1 MANMT
6 KTFYKRLIEKYG
18 EKQLVVAIEE
28 LSELQKEICKY
39 LRDGKIEK
47 KNIVEE
53 IADVQ
58 IMIDQLIVYFD
69 ISNSDVENEKKFK
82 LERTRMRLFND
93 CINE

>member
-1 MANMT
+1 MT
-6 KTFYKRLIEKYG
+6 KTFYKRLIEKNG

-39 LRDGKIEK
+39 IRDGQIEK
-47 KNIVEE
+47 KHIVEE
-53 IADVQ
+53 IADVL

-93 CINE
+93 CINK

>member
-39 LRDGKIEK
+39 IRDGKIEK
-47 KNIVEE
+47 KHIIEE
-53 IADVQ
+53 IADVL

-69 ISNSDVENEKKFK
+69 ISNSDVENGKKFK